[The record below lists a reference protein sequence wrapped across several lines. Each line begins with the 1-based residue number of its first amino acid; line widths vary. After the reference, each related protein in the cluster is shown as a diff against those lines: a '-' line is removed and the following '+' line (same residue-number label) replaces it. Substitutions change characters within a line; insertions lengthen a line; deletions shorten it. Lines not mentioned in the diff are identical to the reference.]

1 MLSNIALDPLSEL
14 QMCRTGFSVK
24 WGPGFLQLP
33 LINERPI
40 GRHPTSPDDESYLCP
55 NDLLLGRSTSRVPSG
70 PFIQTDNPRRRYEFI
85 QNIVD
90 NFWRRWTRDYFP
102 SLIIQQKWHTTKRNL
117 KKGDIVLIQ
126 DSNQIRGQWK
136 LGKVSQVF
144 PGEDGIVRKVHVAYK
159 NPKPGEPAHMYNWRQ
174 QQQQQHFYFTP

>member
-1 MLSNIALDPLSEL
+1 MTFSEL
-14 QMCRTGFSVK
+14 QPVCFEAAN
-24 WGPGFLQLP
+24 

-70 PFIQTDNPRRRYEFI
+70 PFVQTNNPRHRYEFI
-85 QNIVD
+85 QKIVD

-102 SLIIQQKWHTTKRNL
+102 SLIIQQKWHTIKRNL

-136 LGKVSQVF
+136 LGKVSEVF
-144 PGEDGIVRKVHVAYK
+144 PGEDGIVRKVHVTYK
-159 NPKPGEPAHMYNWRQ
+159 NPKQGEPAKSGAPCARAWAEPHC
-174 QQQQQHFYFTP
+174 

>member
-1 MLSNIALDPLSEL
+1 MTFSEL
-14 QMCRTGFSVK
+14 QTVCFEAANLRNK
-24 WGPGFLQLP
+24 
-33 LINERPI
+33 RPI
-40 GRHPTSPDDESYLCP
+40 GRHPTSLDDASYLCP

-85 QNIVD
+85 QKIVD

-136 LGKVSQVF
+136 LGKVSEVF
-144 PGEDGIVRKVHVAYK
+144 AGEDGIVRKVHVAYK
-159 NPKPGEPAHMYNWRQ
+159 NPKPGEPAHMYNGRGYITVERSVNRLVLLLPVDENKEQ
-174 QQQQQHFYFTP
+174 QS